1 MGRTKGSLMMFAARG
16 AGALLGLLAIP
27 LYARWLGDAQFG
39 AAIYIQYLAPFF
51 LLIDFGFQEAAQRQ
65 ISQLQGQDDHEGLW
79 RVHRVHKFTSFVC
92 GAAMA
97 VLCLITAAILKVPRV
112 ELSGVDHWMLFIQL
126 AAILGLTVSY
136 QPALCVMVAFERFT
150 EFAKINA
157 VAGLIGTGFSILLT
171 YFWRN
176 ANGVIVGLLL
186 TQLLLAMGGA
196 KVCRSIVEGRA
207 NPPFWD
213 KPTFWSFGRVAFMD
227 YPNRLLNVVAQNA
240 DKILFSTKDG
250 VGQLAVYRK
259 ASRLPDAIADLLLM
273 MNGAIFPGWNREY
286 GADPV
291 RFRHGVA
298 RILSLILFV
307 AGLALIIPCAFS
319 ASLLKIYLGP
329 QYKPELEYVLMFIG
343 VYQAFQVYY
352 TALGYA
358 LHVAGRRFVIIPLT
372 ALNAL
377 VTVVGTIPV
386 YVRFGLTGI
395 AFMNASISLLQL
407 PIAIW
412 LLQHTGMSKRD
423 AFKHFLESVRVA
435 IFLAVF
441 FGVGFA
447 LSHVPWI
454 EQRVWTGPLLAIG
467 MMVITLYS
475 AYYLRIVHIPQPVL
489 QRMRVLKPQRPE
501 DSTDA

>member
-79 RVHRVHKFTSFVC
+79 RVHRVHKFASFIC
-92 GAAMA
+92 GAAMV
-97 VLCLITAAILKVPRV
+97 VLCLLTAAILKVPKV
-112 ELSGVDHWMLFIQL
+112 DLSPTDHWMLFIQL
-126 AAILGLTVSY
+126 AAILGLTMSY
-136 QPALCVMVAFERFT
+136 QPALCVIISFERFT
-150 EFAKINA
+150 QYAKMNA
-157 VAGLIGTGFSILLT
+157 LAGLTGTGVAIVLT
-171 YFWRN
+171 YFVRN
-176 ANGVIVGLLL
+176 ANSVVLGLLV
-186 TQLLLAMGGA
+186 TQLCLVVSGA
-196 KVCRSIVEGRA
+196 SVCREIVQGRKNA
-207 NPPFWD
+207 PFWD
-213 KPTFWSFGRVAFMD
+213 KPTFWSFGRVALLD
-227 YPNRLLNVVAQNA
+227 YPNRLMSVVANNA
-240 DKILFSTKDG
+240 DKMLFSMKDG

-259 ASRLPDAIADLLLM
+259 ASRLPDAIADLLFM

-291 RFRHGVA
+291 RFRHSVA

-329 QYKPELEYVLMFIG
+329 QYKPDLEYVLMFIG

-386 YVRFGLTGI
+386 YVRFGLTGV

-435 IFLAVF
+435 IFLGVF
-441 FGVGFA
+441 FAAGFG

-454 EQRVWTGPLLAIG
+454 EQRVWTGPLLALG
-467 MMVITLYS
+467 MMVVTLYS
-475 AYYLRIVHIPQPVL
+475 AHYLRIVHIPQPVL
-489 QRMRVLKPQRPE
+489 KRMRVLREKSAE
-501 DSTDA
+501 